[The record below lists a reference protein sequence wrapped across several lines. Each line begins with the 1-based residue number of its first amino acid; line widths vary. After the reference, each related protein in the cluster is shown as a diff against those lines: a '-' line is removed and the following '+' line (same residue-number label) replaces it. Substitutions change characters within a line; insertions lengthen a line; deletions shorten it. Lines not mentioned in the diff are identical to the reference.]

1 MLEAVLEQF
10 WQGVLGHYL
19 SSTCESLGHST
30 GAVLGTVL
38 EAVLGGSTGGSTE
51 AVLGNTGG
59 GSTGNSTGDSP
70 GAVLST
76 VPGAALQKLKSMT
89 PSISVWVRLYS
100 SVVRANDHD
109 LLGRGTKGWGV
120 QTLLRTPD
128 QTQTLIPDT
137 PDPKDNLPKFSEI
150 VGSTQW

>member
-10 WQGVLGHYL
+10 WGAVLGHYL

-59 GSTGNSTGDSP
+59 STGNSTGDSP

-76 VPGAALQKLKSMT
+76 VPGAALQKLKIMT
-89 PSISVWVRLYS
+89 PSPSICVRLHS
-100 SVVRANDHD
+100 SVVGAM
-109 LLGRGTKGWGV
+109 V
-120 QTLLRTPD
+120 P
-128 QTQTLIPDT
+128 
-137 PDPKDNLPKFSEI
+137 
-150 VGSTQW
+150 